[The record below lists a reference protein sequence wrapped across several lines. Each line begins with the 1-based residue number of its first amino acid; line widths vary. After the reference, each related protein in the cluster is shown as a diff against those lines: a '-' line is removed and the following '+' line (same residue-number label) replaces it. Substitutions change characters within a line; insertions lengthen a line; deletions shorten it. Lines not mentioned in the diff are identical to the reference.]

1 MDTLCTAK
9 CKSGSEVVWKC
20 LQYFDCGTCLQDHL
34 FFVMEYASEG
44 DLWEQLQKVG
54 VFSQK
59 RTQFYTAEIILA
71 LQYLHKKGIMHR

>member
-9 CKSGSEVVWKC
+9 CKSRSEVVWNC
-20 LQYFDCGTCLQDHL
+20 VWYFDCGICLQGHM
-34 FFVMEYASEG
+34 FFVMEYLSEG
-44 DLWEQLQKVG
+44 GLWHQLKKVE

-71 LQYLHKKGIMHR
+71 LQYIHKKGILHP